1 MKKLKYA
8 AVAVSVMSVIG
19 TMSLTGCTS
28 KAEVEALRQQV
39 RDLENAVVA
48 VDKNRRVTRE
58 ATENF
63 YLDVRRSAAIE
74 KGGFKHTLYN
84 TSNYSS
90 ETYPDNVKYDLNDRF
105 TSESG
110 LVAGN
115 AKSGS
120 SLKDPN
126 TLFGDSDITRYFK
139 ANGTVSDYSYYHYG
153 RWQRLCNAGKNMD
166 GLDWIFVMKNR
177 NKFPNELVGRCT
189 LPEDSVMAKH
199 GFKPLHGT
207 TSSSTV
213 VEEPLLDTDTSNTIT
228 QSEGNISLYPANLSE
243 SETVATPQPR
253 LRETN
258 LKEVQ
263 LQRAPKEY
271 IPDEMQGK
279 VTSKVPTQT
288 QSMSM
293 SNATVTNNPSTPV
306 KPEIRDS
313 LNSRSVEKVVTTT
326 TVTKAPVKKNSST
339 ATNKKPATTAKTS
352 TSKKSEVVGLK
363 ELEEELRIDDAEL

>member
-1 MKKLKYA
+1 MKKLNYA

-28 KAEVEALRQQV
+28 EAEVEALRQQV
-39 RDLENAVVA
+39 RDLENTVIA

-58 ATENF
+58 STENY

-90 ETYPDNVKYDLNDRF
+90 DSYPDNVKYDLNDRY

-115 AKSGS
+115 GNGS
-120 SLKDPN
+120 SLNKGS
-126 TLFGDSDITRYFK
+126 LFGDSDITRYFK
-139 ANGTVSDYSYYHYG
+139 PNGTVSDYSYYHYG
-153 RWQRLCNAGKNMD
+153 RWQRLCNSGKNMD
-166 GLDWIFVMKNR
+166 RLDWIFVKKNR
-177 NKFPNELVGRCT
+177 NKFPNELVGRCS
-189 LPEDSVMAKH
+189 LPADSVMAKH
-199 GFKPLHGT
+199 GFEPLKGT
-207 TSSSTV
+207 ASVTV
-213 VEEPLLDTDTSNTIT
+213 IVEPLLNSDTSNTVT
-228 QSEGNISLYPANLSE
+228 QSQGNVSLYPANLSE
-243 SETVATPQPR
+243 PEVVATPQPR

-258 LKEVQ
+258 LKEIKEVQ

-271 IPDEMQGK
+271 IPNELQGR
-279 VTSKVPTQT
+279 VASKAPTQT

-293 SNATVTNNPSTPV
+293 SNATVTTNPSTPI

-313 LNSRSVEKVVTTT
+313 LNTRSVEKVVTTKS
-326 TVTKAPVKKNSST
+326 VTKAPT
-339 ATNKKPATTAKTS
+339 A
-352 TSKKSEVVGLK
+352 KKSEVVGLSA
-363 ELEEELRIDDAEL
+363 LEDELRIDDAEL

>member
-28 KAEVEALRQQV
+28 EAEVEALRQQV
-39 RDLENAVVA
+39 RDLENTVIA

-58 ATENF
+58 STENF

-90 ETYPDNVKYDLNDRF
+90 DSYPDNVKYDLNDRY

-115 AKSGS
+115 GS
-120 SLKDPN
+120 SLKN
-126 TLFGDSDITRYFK
+126 GSLFGDSDITRYFK

-153 RWQRLCNAGKNMD
+153 RWQRLCNSGKNMD

-177 NKFPNELVGRCT
+177 NKFPNELVGRCS
-189 LPEDSVMAKH
+189 LPSDSVMAKH
-199 GFKPLHGT
+199 GFKPLKGT
-207 TSSSTV
+207 ADTV
-213 VEEPLLDTDTSNTIT
+213 IEEPLLNSDTSNTVT
-228 QSEGNISLYPANLSE
+228 QSQGNVSLYPANLSE
-243 SETVATPQPR
+243 PEVVATPLPR

-258 LKEVQ
+258 LREIKEVQ

-271 IPDEMQGK
+271 IPDELQGK
-279 VTSKVPTQT
+279 VVSKAPTQT

-293 SNATVTNNPSTPV
+293 SNATVTTNPSTPV

-313 LNSRSVEKVVTTT
+313 LNTRSAQKVVTTKS
-326 TVTKAPVKKNSST
+326 VTKSPVKKSNAK
-339 ATNKKPATTAKTS
+339 ATNRKATKTVKTNTA
-352 TSKKSEVVGLK
+352 KKSEVVGLSA
-363 ELEEELRIDDAEL
+363 LEDELRIDDAEL

>member
-1 MKKLKYA
+1 MKKLNYA

-28 KAEVEALRQQV
+28 EAEVEALRQQV
-39 RDLENAVVA
+39 RDLENTVIA

-58 ATENF
+58 STENY

-90 ETYPDNVKYDLNDRF
+90 DSYPDNVKYDLNDRY

-115 AKSGS
+115 GNAS
-120 SLKDPN
+120 SLNKGS
-126 TLFGDSDITRYFK
+126 LFGDSDITRYFK
-139 ANGTVSDYSYYHYG
+139 PNGTVSDYSYYHYG
-153 RWQRLCNAGKNMD
+153 RWQRLCNSGKNMD
-166 GLDWIFVMKNR
+166 RLDWIFVKKNR
-177 NKFPNELVGRCT
+177 NKFPNELVGRCS
-189 LPEDSVMAKH
+189 LPADNVMAKH
-199 GFKPLHGT
+199 GFKPLKGT
-207 TSSSTV
+207 ADTV
-213 VEEPLLDTDTSNTIT
+213 IKEPLLNSDTSNTVT
-228 QSEGNISLYPANLSE
+228 QSQGNISLYPANLSE
-243 SETVATPQPR
+243 PEVVSTPQPR

-258 LKEVQ
+258 LREIKEVQ

-271 IPDEMQGK
+271 IPDEIQGK
-279 VTSKVPTQT
+279 VASKVPTQT

-293 SNATVTNNPSTPV
+293 SNATVTTNPSTPI

-313 LNSRSVEKVVTTT
+313 LNTRSVEKVVTTKS
-326 TVTKAPVKKNSST
+326 VTKA
-339 ATNKKPATTAKTS
+339 A
-352 TSKKSEVVGLK
+352 KKSEVVGLSS
-363 ELEEELRIDDAEL
+363 LEDELRIDDAEL

>member
-1 MKKLKYA
+1 MKKLNYA

-28 KAEVEALRQQV
+28 EAEVEALRQQV
-39 RDLENAVVA
+39 RDLENTVIA

-58 ATENF
+58 STENY

-90 ETYPDNVKYDLNDRF
+90 DSYPDNVKYDLNDRY

-115 AKSGS
+115 GNAS
-120 SLKDPN
+120 SLNKGS
-126 TLFGDSDITRYFK
+126 LFGDFDITRYFK
-139 ANGTVSDYSYYHYG
+139 PNGTVSDYSYYHYG
-153 RWQRLCNAGKNMD
+153 RWQRLCNSGKNMD
-166 GLDWIFVMKNR
+166 RLDWIFVKKNR
-177 NKFPNELVGRCT
+177 NKFPNELVGRCS
-189 LPEDSVMAKH
+189 LPADSVMAKH
-199 GFKPLHGT
+199 GFESLKGKA
-207 TSSSTV
+207 S
-213 VEEPLLDTDTSNTIT
+213 DTSNTVT
-228 QSEGNISLYPANLSE
+228 QSQGNVSLYPANLSE
-243 SETVATPQPR
+243 PEVVATPQPR

-258 LKEVQ
+258 LKEIKEVQ

-271 IPDEMQGK
+271 IPNELQGK
-279 VTSKVPTQT
+279 VASKAPTQT

-293 SNATVTNNPSTPV
+293 SNATVTTNPSTPI

-313 LNSRSVEKVVTTT
+313 LNTRSVEKVVTTKS
-326 TVTKAPVKKNSST
+326 VTKAPT
-339 ATNKKPATTAKTS
+339 A
-352 TSKKSEVVGLK
+352 KKSEVVGLSA
-363 ELEEELRIDDAEL
+363 LEDELRIDDAEL